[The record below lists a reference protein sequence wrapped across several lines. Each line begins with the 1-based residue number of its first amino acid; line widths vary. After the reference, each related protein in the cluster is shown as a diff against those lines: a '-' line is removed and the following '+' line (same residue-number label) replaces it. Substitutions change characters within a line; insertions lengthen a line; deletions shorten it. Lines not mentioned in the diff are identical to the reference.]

1 MPWASEDLTEE
12 KVAAVWGGSEQY
24 GVCSL
29 AWHVGVVDLVL
40 GRDVAGRGA
49 MQLVCIGV
57 VCAVPGEVWDAEE
70 VEEAEGNMR

>member
-1 MPWASEDLTEE
+1 M
-12 KVAAVWGGSEQY
+12 
-24 GVCSL
+24 

-40 GRDVAGRGA
+40 GRDVARRGA